1 MPVAT
6 SEQLEQYAAI
16 PTQIARAVEGLS
28 KEQLLQTPIEGEWTI
43 HEVIIH
49 LADSEAVGFWRLRK
63 TLAERDSLLAVYD
76 EDAWS
81 KTLFYRQQDYRLALK
96 LFTDLRASSA
106 ALLALLPSQSWEL
119 TSTHAERGKLSLY
132 DLFQTYLEHGE
143 IHLQQIER
151 IKQALTTT
159 GHP

>member
-6 SEQLEQYAAI
+6 SEQLAQYAAI
-16 PTQIARAVEGLS
+16 PTLIVKAIEGLTDT
-28 KEQLLQTPIEGEWTI
+28 QLLQTPIEGEWNI
-43 HEVIIH
+43 HEIIIH
-49 LADSEAVGFWRLRK
+49 LADSEAVGFWRIRK
-63 TLAERDSLLAVYD
+63 TLAERDSILAVYD

-81 KTLFYRQQDYRLALK
+81 QTLFYRQQNYQLALK

-106 ALLALLPSQSWEL
+106 GLLALLPSRAWEL

-132 DLFQTYLEHGE
+132 DIFQTYVEHGE

-151 IKQALTTT
+151 IKQALLQ
-159 GHP
+159 

>member
-6 SEQLEQYAAI
+6 PAQIEQYAAI
-16 PTQIARAVEGLS
+16 PVQIARTIEGLT
-28 KEQLLQTPIEGEWTI
+28 ETQLLQTPFEGEWNI

-63 TLAERDSLLAVYD
+63 TLAERDSILAVYD

-106 ALLALLPSQSWEL
+106 ALLELLPSEAWEL
-119 TSTHAERGKLSLY
+119 NSTHAERGKLSLY
-132 DLFQTYLEHGE
+132 DIFQTYIEHGE

-151 IKQALTTT
+151 IKQALSQ
-159 GHP
+159 

>member
-6 SEQLEQYAAI
+6 REQIEQYAAI
-16 PTQIARAVEGLS
+16 PAQVARTIEGLT
-28 KEQLLQTPIEGEWTI
+28 ETQLQQTPFDGEWNI

-63 TLAERDSLLAVYD
+63 TLAERDSILAVYD

-81 KTLFYRQQDYRLALK
+81 KTLFYRQQDYRLALQ
-96 LFTDLRASSA
+96 LFAALRASSA
-106 ALLALLPSQSWEL
+106 ALLELLPSESWEL

-132 DLFQTYLEHGE
+132 DIFQTYVEHGE

-151 IKQALTTT
+151 IKQALTQ
-159 GHP
+159 